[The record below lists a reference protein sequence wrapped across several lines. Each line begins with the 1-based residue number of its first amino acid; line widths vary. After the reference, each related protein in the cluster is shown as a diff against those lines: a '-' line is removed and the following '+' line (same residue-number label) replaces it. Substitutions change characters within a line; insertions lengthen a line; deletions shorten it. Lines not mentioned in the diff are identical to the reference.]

1 MLRLFLL
8 LGIITTA
15 LASGTLDQ
23 LDSAA
28 QSFAAAIDQ
37 QITIAQSD
45 PSPAALAE
53 NTIAYADAKISYFN
67 ALRAAMPDL
76 TNIATGREPRPPEV
90 DKFRDAFRVAGEI
103 QEIAADKETA
113 ALLKRYGAIPRFQ
126 KAAAQFDRAQKV
138 EERFQRIS
146 TGKTSLLGKAPHL
159 AACFGRRGLPVS
171 D

>member
-113 ALLKRYGAIPRFQ
+113 AY
-126 KAAAQFDRAQKV
+126 
-138 EERFQRIS
+138 
-146 TGKTSLLGKAPHL
+146 
-159 AACFGRRGLPVS
+159 
-171 D
+171 